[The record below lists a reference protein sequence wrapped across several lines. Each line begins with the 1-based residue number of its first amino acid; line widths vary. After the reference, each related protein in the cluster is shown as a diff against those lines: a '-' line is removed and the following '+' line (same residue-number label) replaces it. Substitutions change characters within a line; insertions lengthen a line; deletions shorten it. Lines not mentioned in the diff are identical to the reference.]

1 MPNKAETS
9 QSRYTRAASFLDD
22 WRTKHLSDAIEERL
36 MTSIRTIPT
45 LALTLL
51 ASSGLASATAASPS
65 VVRVDLMDPSIS
77 SSIKSMRIKTNV
89 QSVKAGLVVFDVSN
103 DSKTLV
109 HEMIVVAAANPHAPL
124 PYDKKDDRVNESKI
138 ADLGEASDLP
148 PGEKKTLR
156 LTLKPGN
163 YELICNQPGH
173 YKAGMKAILVV
184 TQ

>member
-1 MPNKAETS
+1 
-9 QSRYTRAASFLDD
+9 
-22 WRTKHLSDAIEERL
+22 

-51 ASSGLASATAASPS
+51 ASSGLASATAAPRS
-65 VVRVDLMDPSIS
+65 VVHVDLVDPSTS
-77 SSIKSMRIKTNV
+77 PSIKSMRIKTDA
-89 QSVKAGLVVFDVSN
+89 QSVKAGPVVFDVSN

-138 ADLGEASDLP
+138 ADLGEASDLR

-163 YELICNQPGH
+163 YELICNQADH
-173 YKAGMKAILVV
+173 YKAGMKASLVV